1 MKKGVTLKDIAVKLN
16 MSVSTVSKALSD
28 DASISQATKERVMKL
43 AKEWDYVPNEAARH
57 FKQNKSFTLVF
68 IVPDLLDQ
76 FYGLAVNGVE
86 KVAEQHQYNVIVSQS
101 HEDPAKE
108 CHIVD
113 VMLRNRVDGVI
124 ITITKNTQNFAPFQK
139 LINNGVPVVF
149 FSRTPSFQ
157 EFDSVSS
164 DNEEG
169 ARKAVEFLLK
179 NGHRRIAHLR
189 GPVAMEASHQRLEG
203 YKDALKNAGIGYDPD
218 LVREI
223 DFSVS
228 STYAAIEAL
237 LLLQH
242 PPTGFFI
249 FKNYVSL
256 DVIHFLKSIRP
267 NANNNIEVV
276 GFGNLPLLQ
285 HLENKPSA
293 SIEENSFLMGM
304 EAAQLIFQTI
314 DQQEKEHVH
323 SIRHIKVPCEL
334 VVHQ

>member
-1 MKKGVTLKDIAVKLN
+1 MKKGVTLKDMAIKLN
-16 MSVSTVSKALSD
+16 MSFSTVSKALSND
-28 DASISQATKERVMKL
+28 ESISQPTKERVRKL
-43 AKEWDYVPNEAARH
+43 AKDWDYVPNEAARH
-57 FKQNKSFTLVF
+57 FKQNKSYTLVF

-101 HEDPAKE
+101 HEDPVKE
-108 CHIVD
+108 SHIVD
-113 VMLRNRVDGVI
+113 VMISNRVDGVI
-124 ITITKNTQNFAPFQK
+124 VTITRHTQNFAPFQK
-139 LINNGVPVVF
+139 LINNGIPVVF
-149 FSRTPSFQ
+149 FSRTPSLQ

-179 NGHRRIAHLR
+179 NGHRRIAHLK
-189 GPVAMEASHQRLEG
+189 GPAGIQASHQRLQG
-203 YKDALKNAGIGYDPD
+203 YKDALQSADITYDPT

-237 LLLQH
+237 LLLQ
-242 PPTGFFI
+242 PAPTGFFI

-256 DVIHFLKSIRP
+256 DVIHFLKSIRS
-267 NANNNIEVV
+267 NAKDIEVV

-293 SIEENSFLMGM
+293 SIEENSFVMGM
-304 EAAQLIFQTI
+304 EAAKLIFDTI
-314 DQQEKEHVH
+314 DKQEKEHVH
-323 SIRHIKVPCEL
+323 NIRHIKVPCEL
-334 VVHQ
+334 VVH